1 MHKSTDN
8 FTNVLFSGKF
18 NAEKIRRMIDN
29 DSSNAEK
36 SSDKNYQSEDTSDK
50 IVSKKANCNNE
61 IYDLDSTSTATS
73 QNLDYVSGTACIYN
87 IQQYIY
93 HQFQQV
99 FL

>member
-50 IVSKKANCNNE
+50 IVSKKLKSNNTT
-61 IYDLDSTSTATS
+61 YNLVFTSTATS
-73 QNLDYVSGTACIYN
+73 
-87 IQQYIY
+87 
-93 HQFQQV
+93 
-99 FL
+99 